1 VSGQSEPSSLPSIR
15 PSNGDHAAWLAY
27 WQEQNQPWRTEPEIS
42 PERRGELEKR
52 RALVPDIEKG
62 IYPFKGIKLD
72 RADVEWLLTTHE
84 GGPVNWSDEKER
96 VCEGLDVRGADLQE
110 ANLHELPL
118 TRLRGGLTSDE
129 WLKATEEQRSSAVVL
144 MRGAKLYLA
153 QLEEANLIGAQLAG
167 ANLSGAQLGRANLS
181 EAQLGR
187 ADLYRAQLAGANL
200 SRAQLAGA
208 SLIEAQL
215 EGAILMEAQLAGANL
230 MEARLKGAYLR
241 RAQLKGAELSGAQ
254 LVGAS
259 LIEAQLEGAR
269 LIKAQLAGAS
279 LIGAQ
284 LEGARLIEAQL
295 AGADLSRAQLK
306 GAILIEAQLEGADL
320 SRAQLV
326 GAILIEAQ
334 LGRANLIL
342 AQLAGADL
350 SRAQLKGAN
359 LIGAQLKG
367 AYLIEAQLEGVN
379 LSEAQL
385 EGADL
390 SRARL
395 KGVDLS
401 KAQLEGADLSGAR
414 LEGVDLREV
423 ILGDKQRIGP
433 RLADLQWGD
442 NNLAVVDWSQVDV
455 LGDEREARQKKTPD
469 GKKKEQAERLSEY
482 QAAVRANRQLA
493 VALQSQ
499 GLSEEAARFAYRAQR
514 LQRIVLRRQWRVGS
528 YLFSGF
534 LDLIAGYGYRPGRT
548 VLWYLCVIV
557 SFAVAYFAL
566 GHLPPFPDALVFSLM
581 SFHGRGFFPSLSS
594 ETSLHN
600 QVVEIAAIEA
610 VVGLLIEIS
619 FIATFTQRYFGK

>member
-1 VSGQSEPSSLPSIR
+1 MRNVNHWKTERRAMSQQRPNARRTSKRPTVARGEQKQVSGQSEPSSLPSIR

-153 QLEEANLIGAQLAG
+153 QLEEANLIGAQLA
-167 ANLSGAQLGRANLS
+167 SANLS

-187 ADLYRAQLAGANL
+187 ANLIGAQLAGANL

-215 EGAILMEAQLAGANL
+215 EGAILMEAQLAGAKL

-284 LEGARLIEAQL
+284 LE
-295 AGADLSRAQLK
+295 

-367 AYLIEAQLEGVN
+367 AYLI
-379 LSEAQL
+379 
-385 EGADL
+385 
-390 SRARL
+390 
-395 KGVDLS
+395 
-401 KAQLEGADLSGAR
+401 GAR